1 MQTQRVVRR
10 FVLSAFCI
18 LHSAL
23 HVGCAPSHAND
34 PSIITIAVRS
44 GPTTFDPLQAADE
57 ISQRLGQL
65 IFDPLMQWGADLQVH
80 PALAER
86 LDNPD
91 PLTYIAH
98 LRRGVTFHDGR
109 PFTSR
114 DVVYTF
120 SPFLDPNFVSPI
132 KGAYRQLA
140 SVTALDD
147 YTVRFTLKEPFA
159 AFPIQLPLPPI
170 VPDGAGDAMRTRPIG
185 TGAYRFVR
193 YATDDQVVL
202 SAFDHYWGGPPKNR
216 GIVVKV
222 VPDDT
227 MRGLEL
233 RKGST
238 DLVINDLPPDIVY
251 QFEKSGRFA
260 VNRSPGLDF
269 SYLGFNM
276 RDPVVGDVRVRHAI
290 AYAIDRDAI
299 IRDLR
304 RGLARP
310 AAGLIPDLGWAY
322 EPDVRRFT
330 YDPDQAKRLLDE
342 AGYRDPDG
350 DGPLPRLRLSMKT
363 STNEETRL
371 QSAVIQENLRRV
383 GVDLDLRSYEFATFY
398 TDVVRGNFQIFTL
411 TWTGGALV
419 DPDMLRRVF
428 HSQEVPPSGFNRG
441 RYSNP
446 DVDRLIDR
454 ATTAIDDN
462 ERGHFYREAQKLI
475 AEDAPYIPLWHR
487 TNVIVAQRSVDGL
500 HVTPMGDFTW
510 LKDVGRISP

>member
-1 MQTQRVVRR
+1 MTASSVGRVLRHAVTALGIAWLVACAQRP
-10 FVLSAFCI
+10 
-18 LHSAL
+18 
-23 HVGCAPSHAND
+23 PSD
-34 PSIITIAVRS
+34 PNIITIAVRS
-44 GPTTFDPLQAADE
+44 GPTTFDPLQAGDE

-65 IFDPLMQWGADLQVH
+65 IFDPLMQWGDDLRVH

-109 PFTSR
+109 AFTSR

-120 SPFLDPNFVSPI
+120 RPLLDPHFISPI
-132 KGAYRQLA
+132 KGAYRPLA

-147 YTVRFTLKEPFA
+147 YTVQFKLTEPFA

-170 VPDGAGDAMRTRPIG
+170 VPDGSGDAMRTHPIG
-185 TGAYRFVR
+185 TGAYRFVH
-193 YATDDQVVL
+193 YDDDDQVVL
-202 SAFDHYWGGPPKNR
+202 SAFEAYWGGAPKNR
-216 GIVVKV
+216 GVVVKV

-233 RKGST
+233 RKGSA

-251 QFEKSGRFA
+251 QFAKSDRY
-260 VNRSPGLDF
+260 VVSRSPGLDF

-290 AYAIDRDAI
+290 GYAIDRDAI

-310 AAGLIPDLGWAY
+310 AAGLVPDQAWAY
-322 EPDVRRFT
+322 EPDVLRFA
-330 YDPDQAKRLLDE
+330 YDPALAKRLLDE
-342 AGYRDPDG
+342 AGYPDPDG

-398 TDVVRGNFQIFTL
+398 ADVVKGSFQIFTL

-428 HSQEVPPSGFNRG
+428 HSRELPPSGFNRG
-441 RYSNP
+441 HYANP
-446 DVDRLIDR
+446 EVDRLIDR
-454 ATTAIDDN
+454 ATTSLDEA
-462 ERGHFYREAQKLI
+462 ERRHFYQQAQKLI
-475 AEDAPYIPLWHR
+475 AEDAPYIPIWHR
-487 TNVIVAQRSVDGL
+487 TNVIVAQTSVDGL
-500 HVTPMGDFTW
+500 HVPPMGDFTW
-510 LKDVGRISP
+510 LKDVRRINP